1 MGRLKVKGALRA
13 IIRRLRRK
21 LQRRRTRRGPK
32 EERKWG
38 KEKGYRGKI
47 QKIIDIR
54 EIIRHNSDG
63 GKMLESIAREI
74 PLFKKREQKQTFLE
88 VMGALSLRLIS
99 LAKAAEIM
107 EMEKD
112 QFLNLLD
119 SYGFEF
125 SFLDESDIEIERD
138 YN

>member
-1 MGRLKVKGALRA
+1 M
-13 IIRRLRRK
+13 
-21 LQRRRTRRGPK
+21 
-32 EERKWG
+32 
-38 KEKGYRGKI
+38 
-47 QKIIDIR
+47 
-54 EIIRHNSDG
+54 HNSDG
-63 GKMLESIAREI
+63 GKMLESIAKEI
-74 PLFKKREQKQTFLE
+74 PLFKKQEQKQAFLE

-125 SFLDESDIEIERD
+125 SFLDELDIGIERD

>member
-1 MGRLKVKGALRA
+1 M
-13 IIRRLRRK
+13 
-21 LQRRRTRRGPK
+21 
-32 EERKWG
+32 
-38 KEKGYRGKI
+38 
-47 QKIIDIR
+47 
-54 EIIRHNSDG
+54 HNSDG
-63 GKMLESIAREI
+63 GKMLESIVKEI
-74 PLFKKREQKQTFLE
+74 PLFKKQEQKQAFLE

-125 SFLDESDIEIERD
+125 SFLDELDIEIERD